1 MKTIKTNCEFASEL
15 VCVIPY
21 AYWLHQN
28 NQLEKVITSKGMKPF
43 YYFCDDVEERFEHRT
58 FDINQNGLNDVPN
71 NWVHHNCEAVFG
83 KDYGELTL
91 DEQVEANGVLDY
103 SQWTPPPY
111 KNHFGFWDEFI
122 DLKPYVV
129 ISNNFNIEAG
139 NDITESRRYFDLN
152 TLSNMFYYL
161 QDAGYNV
168 IYKRPDNTEF
178 APDQNEMATILHG
191 YQFSEMTDQGTM
203 SDYGLCDYYDNVFN
217 INQMDKGNYGYN
229 EFQMKCFANADGFI
243 TPNGGG
249 GILCAFF
256 NKPVIFYVPSGKEL
270 RPGYLTNDNAYIKKL
285 SDNKIHV
292 VYDFEKK
299 NNYKKLIQK
308 VKETFNG

>member
-1 MKTIKTNCEFASEL
+1 MNNLRVLWMITIKTNCEFASEL
-15 VCVIPY
+15 ICVIPY

-28 NQLEKVITSKGMKPF
+28 NKLEKVITSKGMKPF
-43 YYFCDDVEERFEHRT
+43 YYFCDDVEERFEYRT
-58 FDINQNGLNDVPN
+58 FDMNQNGLNDVPN

-83 KDYGELTL
+83 KAYDKLTEE
-91 DEQVEANGVLDY
+91 EQVKANGVLDY

-111 KNHFGFWDEFI
+111 KNHFGFWDEFL

-129 ISNNFNIEAG
+129 INNNFNIEAG

-178 APDQNEMATILHG
+178 APDQNEMATLQGG

-217 INQMDKGNYGYN
+217 MNQMDRGNYCLLY
-229 EFQMKCFANADGFI
+229 
-243 TPNGGG
+243 TS
-249 GILCAFF
+249 
-256 NKPVIFYVPSGKEL
+256 PSP
-270 RPGYLTNDNAYIKKL
+270 RDL
-285 SDNKIHV
+285 S
-292 VYDFEKK
+292 
-299 NNYKKLIQK
+299 
-308 VKETFNG
+308 TSRMPSSA